1 MTFDKNRGLRKAA
14 MATVV
19 AGAVLGAAALPAAA
33 RDFVSFG
40 FGAPSY
46 YRYGPGYSY
55 GPGYGYG
62 PSYSYGPSYYA
73 PSYGYSYYAPPAY
86 YYPPP
91 APVYGGPAVNFG
103 FHFR

>member
-46 YRYGPGYSY
+46 YSY